1 LSSIFLVDDT
11 THIPRGK
18 GSMKV
23 FLPGIGESIISN
35 VWYVSSFK
43 KTLLSLILIH
53 QSMHQIVIEYGII
66 KIKSIKDNYKTT
78 MTCSEDGKL
87 IRMKGIVIPR
97 MQEFIGLVKTG
108 ITLIRLW
115 HVHFGNLNVDSIIH
129 LQKKRNDKGTYH
141 I

>member
-1 LSSIFLVDDT
+1 
-11 THIPRGK
+11 
-18 GSMKV
+18 MKV
-23 FLPGIGESIISN
+23 FIPGIGESIISN
-35 VWYVSSFK
+35 VWFVSSFK

-129 LQKKRNDKGTYH
+129 L
-141 I
+141 